1 VSWKNQLIQ
10 APQAYQPIILPE
22 TVNHLLMFLSSK
34 RPKNSYWMIPGGFLF
49 LLILFTIAGC
59 TTPPQP
65 AEIRLV
71 EEQHKIL
78 LKYKTSDYAKP
89 EYLRYVESLEKAKF
103 NYAKEQSKFRW
114 LRNYEKTQ
122 KEFMFVYGLGKD
134 AYKKGDSQKRTLAE
148 SIRRDAGILKEQI
161 RSFKELTLKI
171 ETGKIARKSL
181 VKAEIALY
189 QAIQLFNEGEYLA
202 SQGQIEATKSH
213 TKTAESTITKVLG
226 RYTNPSQIKRWQTGM
241 ENAIRES
248 EQTGGFSLVINKMA
262 GSLDVYQNGRL
273 FKTYQVSIGRNG
285 LQDKAYAG
293 DKATP
298 EGEYRIIRKLHN
310 SMFHK
315 ALVINYPNSDDVKRF
330 NYKKSQGLL
339 AKSARIGGL
348 IEIHGGG
355 KNVLTDGCIGLD
367 NRDIE
372 ELFNLVEVDNTVTI
386 IGSASHENSVSQYL
400 KSL

>member
-1 VSWKNQLIQ
+1 MKNQLIQ
-10 APQAYQPIILPE
+10 APQAYQPIIFPE
-22 TVNHLLMFLSSK
+22 TINRQLMFFSSK
-34 RPKNSYWMIPGGFLF
+34 GYTNSYWIILGNFLF
-49 LLILFTIAGC
+49 LLIALTIAGC
-59 TTPPQP
+59 ATPPQP
-65 AEIRLV
+65 TEIVLV

-78 LKYKTSDYAKP
+78 LKYKTPDYAKP
-89 EYLRYVESLEKAKF
+89 EYRKYAESLEKARYNF
-103 NYAKEQSKFRW
+103 AKEQSKLRW
-114 LRNYEKTQ
+114 LRNHEKAQ
-122 KEFMFVYGLGKD
+122 KEFMFVHELGEE
-134 AYKKGDSQKRTLAE
+134 AYKKSDIQKRMLAE
-148 SIRRDAGILKEQI
+148 SIRKDVAALQDQI

-189 QAIQLFNEGEYLA
+189 QAIQLYDEGEYLL
-202 SQGQIEATKSH
+202 SQAQIETTYSH
-213 TKTAESTITKVLG
+213 TKSAENTITRVLG
-226 RYTNPSQIKRWQTGM
+226 RYTNPSQIKTWQTGV

-248 EQTGGFSLVINKMA
+248 EQTGCFSLVINKME
-262 GSLDVYQNGRL
+262 GSLDLYQNGEL
-273 FKTYQVSIGRNG
+273 YKTYQVSIGRNG

-310 SMFHK
+310 SQFHK
-315 ALVINYPNSDDVKRF
+315 ALVINYPNKDDVKRF
-330 NYKKSQGLL
+330 NNKKNKGLL

-355 KNVLTDGCIGLD
+355 KNILTDGCIGLD

-372 ELFNLVEVDNTVTI
+372 ELFNLVDVGNTVTI
-386 IGSASHENSVSQYL
+386 IGSATHENSLSQYL